1 MNNKK
6 TLIIAEAGVNHNGS
20 IKNAK
25 KLIDVASDAGA
36 DIIKFQTFSPEDIV
50 LRNTTKAQYQRK
62 GSKRNQTQYQ
72 MLKKLELKFSEHIE
86 LFKYCK
92 KKKIEFLSTAF
103 DFKSINLLKKLRL
116 KRNKIPSGEITNY
129 PYLKE
134 IAKISKPILLS
145 TGMASYTE
153 IKHALLL
160 LNRNFQK
167 DITLLHCVSNYPTTK
182 DDVNL
187 NVMLELEKRFSYP
200 VGFSDHTIGNFCATA
215 AVMMGAVV
223 IEKHVT
229 SDKTLPG
236 PDHKVSLTIEEF
248 SELVNQIRISEQVL
262 GKKEKWFSKDEIE
275 IKKSVRKSIVAKND
289 LLAGSIISQDDICF
303 KRPGTG
309 ISPLN
314 RDIVIGSKVKHSI
327 EKDRVLKQED
337 IIEN

>member
-1 MNNKK
+1 LSNKK

-50 LRNTTKAQYQRK
+50 LRNTKKAQYQRK

-145 TGMASYTE
+145 TGMSTYRE
-153 IKHALLL
+153 ISEALNILKKSK
-160 LNRNFQK
+160 NY
-167 DITLLHCVSNYPTTK
+167 ITLLHCNSAYPTPYK
-182 DDVNL
+182 DVNL
-187 NVMLELEKRFSYP
+187 KVLNEMRKRFNLP
-200 VGFSDHTIGNFCATA
+200 VGYSDHTLGYEVSLA
-215 AVMMGAVV
+215 AVVLGASV
-223 IEKHVT
+223 IEKHI
-229 SDKTLPG
+229 TLNRKMKG
-236 PDHKVSLTIEEF
+236 PDHSSSLEP
-248 SELVNQIRISEQVL
+248 S
-262 GKKEKWFSKDEIE
+262 E
-275 IKKSVRKSIVAKND
+275 IKAMVKAIRNIEQSMGHSKKKPTKSEFKNIFFSRKSIVAKTNINKGD
-289 LLAGSIISQDDICF
+289 KFSEYNLTT
-303 KRPGTG
+303 KRPAKGL
-309 ISPLN
+309 SPMKWTKIIGKKSN
-314 RDIVIGSKVKHSI
+314 RNYKK
-327 EKDRVLKQED
+327 ED
-337 IIEN
+337 LIKN

>member
-1 MNNKK
+1 MSNKK

-50 LRNTTKAQYQRK
+50 LRNTKKAQYQRK

-145 TGMASYTE
+145 TGMSTYRE
-153 IKHALLL
+153 ISEALNILKKSK
-160 LNRNFQK
+160 NY
-167 DITLLHCVSNYPTTK
+167 ITLLHCNSAYPTPYK
-182 DDVNL
+182 DVNL
-187 NVMLELEKRFSYP
+187 KVLNEMRKRFNLP
-200 VGFSDHTIGNFCATA
+200 VGYSDHTLGYEVSLA
-215 AVMMGAVV
+215 AVVLGASV
-223 IEKHVT
+223 IEKHI
-229 SDKTLPG
+229 TLNRKMKG
-236 PDHKVSLTIEEF
+236 PDHSSSLEP
-248 SELVNQIRISEQVL
+248 S
-262 GKKEKWFSKDEIE
+262 E
-275 IKKSVRKSIVAKND
+275 IKAMVKAIRNIEQSMGHSKKKPTKSEFKNIFFSRKSIVAKT
-289 LLAGSIISQDDICF
+289 DINKGDKF
-303 KRPGTG
+303 SEYNLTTKRPAKGL
-309 ISPLN
+309 SPMKWTKIIGKKSN
-314 RDIVIGSKVKHSI
+314 RNYKK
-327 EKDRVLKQED
+327 ED
-337 IIEN
+337 LIKN

>member
-1 MNNKK
+1 MSNKK

-50 LRNTTKAQYQRK
+50 LRNTKKAQYQRK

-145 TGMASYTE
+145 TGMSTYRE
-153 IKHALLL
+153 ISEALNILKKSK
-160 LNRNFQK
+160 NY
-167 DITLLHCVSNYPTTK
+167 ITLLHCNSAYPTPYK
-182 DDVNL
+182 DVNL
-187 NVMLELEKRFSYP
+187 KVLNEMRKRFNLP
-200 VGFSDHTIGNFCATA
+200 VGYSDHTLGYEVSLA
-215 AVMMGAVV
+215 AVVLGASV
-223 IEKHVT
+223 IEKHI
-229 SDKTLPG
+229 TLNRKMKG
-236 PDHKVSLTIEEF
+236 PDHSSSLEP
-248 SELVNQIRISEQVL
+248 S
-262 GKKEKWFSKDEIE
+262 E
-275 IKKSVRKSIVAKND
+275 IKAMVKAIRNIEQSMGHSKKKPTKSEFKNIFFSRKSIVAKTNINKGD
-289 LLAGSIISQDDICF
+289 KFSEYNLTT
-303 KRPGTG
+303 KRPAKGL
-309 ISPLN
+309 SPMKWTKIIGKKSN
-314 RDIVIGSKVKHSI
+314 RNYKK
-327 EKDRVLKQED
+327 ED
-337 IIEN
+337 LIKN

>member
-1 MNNKK
+1 MKNN
-6 TLIIAEAGVNHNGS
+6 TYVIAEVGINHNGS
-20 IKNAK
+20 LSLAKSMIKDLCLAG
-25 KLIDVASDAGA
+25 VDAV
-36 DIIKFQTFSPEDIV
+36 KFQLCNSRMLYSKDSIKPKYQEKNVESYSPVEMS
-50 LRNTTKAQYQRK
+50 LKYQLSYDK
-62 GSKRNQTQYQ
+62 H
-72 MLKKLELKFSEHIE
+72 LELYDVCTCNNIDYLCS
-86 LFKYCK
+86 
-92 KKKIEFLSTAF
+92 AF
-103 DFKSINLLKKLRL
+103 DIDSLKFLNNNLNLKYFKIA
-116 KRNKIPSGEITNY
+116 SGEIFSLDMIDY
-129 PYLKE
+129 
-134 IAKISKPILLS
+134 ISQIDRKILLS

-153 IKHALLL
+153 IENALLL
-160 LNRNFQK
+160 LNRNFKK
-167 DITLLHCVSNYPTTK
+167 DITLLHCVSNYPTPK

-187 NVMLELEKRFSYP
+187 NVMLELEKRFNYP

-236 PDHKVSLTIEEF
+236 PDHKLSLTIAEF
-248 SELVNQIRISEQVL
+248 AELVNQIRISEQVL
-262 GKKEKWFSKDEIE
+262 GKKEKRFSKDEIE